1 MNNKIANGLVRYSA
15 LALLMSTGAYAQ
27 KLPVKPNILLI
38 ITDQQSSESLSFNI
52 GSKYLNTPNMD
63 HLAKHGVSFTNA
75 YCANPLCI
83 PSRSSM
89 FTGRYPHELGIQA
102 NEDKKLDAAEF
113 PTLGNLMTNAGY
125 ATGYVGKWHLPFIL
139 KDTEKHGFSFMANNK
154 GNGVDT
160 LLPASAIRFLGTKR
174 SNPFFLVVSFINP
187 HNICEWARGQKL
199 PDGEIGSPPPADQ
212 CPPLRANH
220 LPSKNETDIMQNIR
234 SSYQASN
241 MFPVSGFGDEKWR
254 QYIWSYYR
262 LIEKTD
268 SEIGKILTSLRES
281 DLDKN
286 TIIVFLSDHGDCQGA
301 HLWNQKTV
309 LYEEASK
316 VPMIISF
323 KDLQPRKSDYL
334 VQTGIDLMP
343 TLCELAGIPPP
354 EKTRGVSLKSIVN
367 KDMIPVNREYI
378 VVSDKLEQGKALYGS
393 KPEPEGRM
401 LRNKR
406 FKYWIY
412 NEGTQRETLY
422 DLKNDPGE
430 MVNLAN
436 DHKYTGDLKK
446 CRNDLAEWG
455 KKYDDPYL
463 KFMVK

>member
-1 MNNKIANGLVRYSA
+1 MINKLPHGLLGYPA
-15 LALLMSTGAYAQ
+15 LALLMSTLAYGQ

-38 ITDQQSSESLSFNI
+38 ITDQQSAESMSFNI
-52 GSKYLNTPNMD
+52 GHQYLNTPNMD
-63 HLAKHGVSFTNA
+63 RLAEQGVSFTNA

-102 NEDKKLDAAEF
+102 NEVKKLDGGEF

-125 ATGYVGKWHLPFIL
+125 ATGYVGKWHLPYTL
-139 KDTEKHGFSFMANNK
+139 KETAVHGFSFMANNK
-154 GNGVDT
+154 GNGVDS
-160 LLPASAIRFLGTKR
+160 LLPASAIRFIDIKR

-199 PDGEIGSPPPADQ
+199 PDGEIGTPPPANQ

-220 LPSKNETDIMQNIR
+220 LPSKNETDIMQRIR
-234 SSYQASN
+234 NSYQSGD

-254 QYIWSYYR
+254 QYVWSYYR

-268 SEIGKILTSLRES
+268 HEIGKILNSLHES

-316 VPMIISF
+316 VPMMISY
-323 KDLQPRKSDYL
+323 KGLQPRKSDFL

-343 TLCELAGIPPP
+343 TLCELAGIPRP
-354 EKTRGVSLKSIVN
+354 EKARGVSLKSIVTKEDN
-367 KDMIPVNREYI
+367 PVEREYI
-378 VVSDKLEQGKALYGS
+378 VVSDKLEQGVAINGS

-401 LRNKR
+401 LRTKR

-412 NEGTQRETLY
+412 NEGVQRETLY

-436 DHKYTGDLKK
+436 EPDYSDDLKK
-446 CRNDLAEWG
+446 CRNALVEWG
-455 KKYDDPYL
+455 KKYKDPYL
-463 KFMVK
+463 EFMIK

>member
-1 MNNKIANGLVRYSA
+1 MNNKIANGLVGYSA
-15 LALLMSTGAYAQ
+15 MALLMSTVAYGQ

-38 ITDQQSSESLSFNI
+38 ITDQQSSESMSFNI
-52 GSKYLNTPNMD
+52 GNKYLNTPNMD
-63 HLAKHGVSFTNA
+63 HLAKQGVSFTNA

-102 NEDKKLDAAEF
+102 NEDKKLNAAEF

-125 ATGYVGKWHLPFIL
+125 ETGYVGKWHLPFVL

-160 LLPASAIRFLGTKR
+160 LLPASAIKFLGTKR

-234 SSYQASN
+234 SSYQSSN

-281 DLDKN
+281 GLDKN

-343 TLCELAGIPPP
+343 TLCELAGIPLP
-354 EKTRGVSLKSIVN
+354 EKTRGVSLKSIIS

-378 VVSDKLEQGKALYGS
+378 VVSDKLEQGEVINGS

-412 NEGTQRETLY
+412 NEGNQRETLY
-422 DLKNDPGE
+422 DLKRDPGE
-430 MVNLAN
+430 MVNLVN
-436 DHKYTGDLKK
+436 DPKYADELKK
-446 CRNDLAEWG
+446 CRTDLIEWG
-455 KKYDDPYL
+455 KKYNDPYL
-463 KFMVK
+463 TFMVK

>member
-1 MNNKIANGLVRYSA
+1 MKNKIANGLVGYSA
-15 LALLMSTGAYAQ
+15 LALLMSTGGFAQ
-27 KLPVKPNILLI
+27 KLPARPNILLI
-38 ITDQQSSESLSFNI
+38 ITDQQSAESMSNNI
-52 GSKYLNTPNMD
+52 GHKYLNTPNMD
-63 HLAKHGVSFTNA
+63 GLAEHGVSFTNA

-102 NEDKKLDAAEF
+102 NENKKLDSVEF
-113 PTLGNLMTNAGY
+113 PTLGNLMTNGGY
-125 ATGYVGKWHLPFIL
+125 ETGYVGKWHLPFNL
-139 KDTEKHGFSFMANNK
+139 KETAVHGFSFIANNK
-154 GNGVDT
+154 GNGVDS
-160 LLPASAIRFLGTKR
+160 LLPASAIRFFGIKR

-199 PDGEIGSPPPADQ
+199 PDGEIGTPPPADQ

-220 LPSKNETDIMQNIR
+220 LPSKNETDIMQKIR
-234 SSYQASN
+234 SSYQSSN

-268 SEIGKILTSLRES
+268 GEIGKILTSLHET
-281 DLDKN
+281 DFDKN
-286 TIIVFLSDHGDCQGA
+286 TVIIFLSDHGDCQGA

-316 VPMIISF
+316 VPMIISY
-323 KDLQPRKSDYL
+323 KGLQPRKSDYL

-343 TLCELAGIPPP
+343 TLCELAGIPLP
-354 EKTRGVSLKSIVN
+354 EKTRGVSLNSIINNDV
-367 KDMIPVNREYI
+367 IPVDRQYI
-378 VVSDKLEQGKALYGS
+378 VVSDKLEQGEAVDGS

-412 NEGTQRETLY
+412 TEGVQRETLY

-436 DHKYTGDLKK
+436 EPKYTGDLKK
-446 CRNDLAEWG
+446 CRYDLAEWG
-455 KKYDDPYL
+455 KKYNDPFL
-463 KFMVK
+463 QFMIK